1 MKIPKYQVNPKNL
14 VFNNFWL
21 KILSLVLAV
30 ITWLWASGE
39 LASGISGI
47 RI

>member
-1 MKIPKYQVNPKNL
+1 MKISKYQVNLKSL

-21 KILSLVLAV
+21 KIISFVLAV